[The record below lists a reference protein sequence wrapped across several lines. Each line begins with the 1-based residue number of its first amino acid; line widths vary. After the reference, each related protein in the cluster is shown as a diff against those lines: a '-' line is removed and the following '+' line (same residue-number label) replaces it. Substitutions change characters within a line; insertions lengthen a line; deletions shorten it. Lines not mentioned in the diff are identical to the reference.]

1 MDMYVRVRDE
11 FEFTLEHEHMHLM
24 TFAAQDIGQID
35 GVSLDPADVELAY
48 HKQDALF
55 HGGHLSVKMWDEPS
69 TPSGAS
75 DGRLPGIRRSV

>member
-1 MDMYVRVRDE
+1 MYARVRDE
-11 FEFTLEHEHMHLM
+11 FEFTLEHEHMHLV

-55 HGGHLSVKMWDEPS
+55 HGGHLSEKMRDEPS
-69 TPSGAS
+69 TPSGAVTE
-75 DGRLPGIRRSV
+75 DCPGIRRSV